1 MSNKRLKAFFADD
14 EIDPNAILKTKKE
27 GKKSFIEKI
36 RAVWKL
42 KKLPADYNKR
52 ICSTCSALKVTLT
65 NSDSDSADIAVE
77 LEDASF
83 GWDSTSAE
91 FLKNINLSVKKGE
104 LVAIVG
110 KVGSG
115 KSSVLSALLGE
126 KTPQHIW
133 QKCMWFTRNYLEN

>member
-1 MSNKRLKAFFADD
+1 ML
-14 EIDPNAILKTKKE
+14 L
-27 GKKSFIEKI
+27 EKYY
-36 RAVWKL
+36 
-42 KKLPADYNKR
+42 LPAE
-52 ICSTCSALKVTLT
+52 
-65 NSDSDSADIAVE
+65 IAVE

-126 KTPQHIW
+126 KKIIFLPEYWRIS
-133 QKCMWFTRNYLEN
+133 